1 LGLKIK
7 NKEIEILIPENK
19 IKARLKSLANDIKR
33 EMKGNEEIIAIGI
46 LKGSFIFFADLVREL
61 GNNIKIDFV
70 VVSSYFDKMESSQ
83 NIVFKKDIETDIEG
97 KNVLLIDDIIDTGR
111 TLKALVEYFKKKNPK
126 NLKTCVL
133 LDKKERREVNYDA
146 DFVGFEIPDKF
157 VVGYG
162 LDWGEEGRTLK
173 DIYFVK

>member
-7 NKEIEILIPENK
+7 NKELEILIPENK
-19 IKARLKSLANDIKR
+19 IKARLKSLADEIRR

-111 TLKALVEYFKKKNPK
+111 TLKALVEIFKKKNPK

-146 DFVGFEIPDKF
+146 DFIGFEIPDKF

>member
-1 LGLKIK
+1 MGLKIK
-7 NKEIEILIPENK
+7 GKELEILISEEK
-19 IKARLKSLANDIKR
+19 IKERIK
-33 EMKGNEEIIAIGI
+33 NLSDEIKKEFSEDELIAIGI

-61 GNNIKIDFV
+61 GNNLKIDFV
-70 VVSSYFDKMESSQ
+70 VVSSYFDRMESSQ

-111 TLKALVEYFKKKNPK
+111 TLKALVEIFKKKNPK
-126 NLKTCVL
+126 KLKTCVL

-173 DIYFVK
+173 DIYFVKD

>member
-1 LGLKIK
+1 MSLKIK
-7 NKEIEILIPENK
+7 DKELEILISEREIKDRIKDLADK
-19 IKARLKSLANDIKR
+19 IKK
-33 EMKGNEEIIAIGI
+33 EFGENELIAIGI
-46 LKGSFIFFADLVREL
+46 LKGSFIFFADLIREL

-83 NIVFKKDIETDIEG
+83 NIVFKKDIEIDIEG

-111 TLKALVEYFKKKNPK
+111 TLKALVEIFKKKNPK
-126 NLKTCVL
+126 MLKTCVL

-162 LDWGEEGRTLK
+162 LDWGEEGRNLK
-173 DIYFVK
+173 DIYFVKD

>member
-1 LGLKIK
+1 MELKIK
-7 NKEIEILIPENK
+7 NKELEILIPESK
-19 IKARLKSLANDIKR
+19 IKARLKSLADEIKR
-33 EMKGNEEIIAIGI
+33 EMKGSEEIIAIGI

-83 NIVFKKDIETDIEG
+83 NILFKKDIETDIEG

-111 TLKALVEYFKKKNPK
+111 TLKALVEIFKKKNPK

-146 DFVGFEIPDKF
+146 DFVGFEIPNKF

-162 LDWGEEGRTLK
+162 LDWGEEGRALK